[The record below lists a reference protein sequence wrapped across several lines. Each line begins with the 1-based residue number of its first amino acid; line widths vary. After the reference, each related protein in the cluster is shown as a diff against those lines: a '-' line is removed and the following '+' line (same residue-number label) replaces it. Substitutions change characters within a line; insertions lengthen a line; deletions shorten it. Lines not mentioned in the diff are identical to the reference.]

1 MRNFAV
7 LCNPVPGSYG
17 SSLWAMIP
25 PIEIGHIVTDY
36 VKTRYS
42 PTERAMVITPCTFAG
57 NSLAV
62 GEWNVI
68 TVMGHNSAFHTLAC
82 VGYRA
87 VADVNPLSRETVR
100 NMIND
105 GGATLSP
112 DDLKPVRFDG
122 GYVVSVKG
130 REHVADR
137 DATDSIRA
145 AIVGNV
151 AYARLHS
158 AYVGIW
164 AELGKVYIDVS
175 FWIADRDNA
184 IATGKANEQIAIWD
198 VAGNCPIYL
207 EEVK

>member
-25 PIEIGHIVTDY
+25 PIEIGDIVTDY
-36 VKTRYS
+36 VKARYS
-42 PTERAMVITPCTFAG
+42 PTERAMVITPCTFSG

-62 GEWNVI
+62 CDWNIV
-68 TVMGHNSAFHTLAC
+68 TVMGPNSSYLALAC

-87 VADVNPLSRETVR
+87 TADVLPLSREAVQ

-105 GGATLSP
+105 GGATLSA
-112 DDLKPVRFDG
+112 DDLKPVRFSG

-130 REHVADR
+130 REHIADV
-137 DATDSIRA
+137 DAIDAIRA

-158 AYVGIW
+158 AYVGLW